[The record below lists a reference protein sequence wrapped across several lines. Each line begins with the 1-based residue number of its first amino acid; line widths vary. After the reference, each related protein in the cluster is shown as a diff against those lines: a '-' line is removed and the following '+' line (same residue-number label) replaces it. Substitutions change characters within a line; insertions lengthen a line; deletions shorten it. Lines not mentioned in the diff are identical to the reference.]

1 MATVKFYS
9 GAKIPLE
16 MHKVRIVQKLNL
28 PPVEARLKAM
38 TEAGNNT
45 FLLQNKDVFM
55 DMLTDSGVNAMSD
68 QQLAAMMVA
77 DDSYAGSATY
87 TKFENKLRELFGMHW
102 ILPAHQGRACE
113 NILGAGAGEAEA
125 RLHRADELSLH
136 HHQGAYRAERRL
148 GGRDHQGRRPAGH
161 ERPAVQ
167 RQYGRRQ
174 A

>member
-1 MATVKFYS
+1 MAAVKFYS

-28 PPVEARLKAM
+28 PPVEARLQAM

-68 QQLAAMMVA
+68 QQLASMMVA

-87 TKFENKLRELFGMHW
+87 TKLENKLRELFGMHW
-102 ILPAHQGRACE
+102 ISARSPGPRLREHPRAS
-113 NILGAGAGEAEA
+113 AGEAEA

-136 HHQGAYRAERRL
+136 HH
-148 GGRDHQGRRPAGH
+148 
-161 ERPAVQ
+161 
-167 RQYGRRQ
+167 
-174 A
+174 